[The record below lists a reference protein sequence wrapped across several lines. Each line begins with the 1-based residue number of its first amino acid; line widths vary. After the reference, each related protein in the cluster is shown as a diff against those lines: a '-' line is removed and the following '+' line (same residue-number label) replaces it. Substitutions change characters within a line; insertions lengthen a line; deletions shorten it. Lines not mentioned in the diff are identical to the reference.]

1 MTYKPNPEY
10 EKAHDRIC
18 TLIEEIGDQLAAINS
33 KDDVDTVV
41 AEQEK
46 NDFIFKL
53 TEIISAYH
61 DRDAHDECGARIVEL
76 EAKLASAE
84 KKAKQ
89 ESDRWFMEFQNN
101 QHLKNALKSL
111 TAVIAQDALC

>member
-61 DRDAHDECGARIVEL
+61 DRDAHDEYGAYISEL

-89 ESDRWFMEFQNN
+89 ESDRFMEFQNN
-101 QHLKNALKSL
+101 QHLKSALKSL

>member
-1 MTYKPNPEY
+1 M
-10 EKAHDRIC
+10 
-18 TLIEEIGDQLAAINS
+18 
-33 KDDVDTVV
+33 
-41 AEQEK
+41 
-46 NDFIFKL
+46 

-89 ESDRWFMEFQNN
+89 ESDRWFTEFQNN
-101 QHLKNALKSL
+101 QHLKSALKSL
-111 TAVIAQDALC
+111 TAVIAQDALCQVKPNHHKPVPAIVLNQLPISYQTHLSRQ